1 MLQNH
6 VGALLKIIVD
16 KMKSEADADFKKYGL
31 TFTQS
36 RVLTYLNNHN
46 YTATQKE
53 IEDYLCVS
61 HPTIVGIVSRMERKN
76 YVQCYIDQKDKRNKI
91 ISLTQKAIIK
101 GEKMEQVTLKKEKT
115 LLSGLTDEQI
125 KQLKQMLLIIY
136 KNIT

>member
-76 YVQCYIDQKDKRNKI
+76 YVQC
-91 ISLTQKAIIK
+91 
-101 GEKMEQVTLKKEKT
+101 
-115 LLSGLTDEQI
+115 
-125 KQLKQMLLIIY
+125 
-136 KNIT
+136 